1 MYSKKVLIFKN
12 PNLQIIPQFGRGNT
26 TVSIFGMNLTH
37 IFFFFTRVHY
47 NIISELFLDF
57 RTLAHNTSLNA
68 HKICINI

>member
-37 IFFFFTRVHY
+37 IFFSLSIASFGRKELNFTSRH
-47 NIISELFLDF
+47 STKME
-57 RTLAHNTSLNA
+57 
-68 HKICINI
+68 KEICKY